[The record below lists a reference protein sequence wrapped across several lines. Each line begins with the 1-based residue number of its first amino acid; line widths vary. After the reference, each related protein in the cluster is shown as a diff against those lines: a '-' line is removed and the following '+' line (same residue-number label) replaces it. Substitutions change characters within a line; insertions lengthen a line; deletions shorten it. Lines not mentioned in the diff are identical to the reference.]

1 MTNTAHQTSELLPRA
16 DETPAKE
23 TAVTAKVASHA
34 VKTDAPTADHAND
47 NAATVPKI
55 ENVVS
60 QAREIEFDP
69 VSALMKLR
77 DQGAD
82 IKKLLL
88 AMNEAFAVAQ
98 YGSKIVVVRVIGN
111 DLIFMTDD
119 DFHKMFANLIIF
131 EETKDKNGATKTN
144 AIKLSKRWY
153 ASDHRRRYFGRGVVF
168 EPGGPPEIPN
178 DMLNLWRGFGF
189 QPKQGDWSLM
199 RTHIRDVIC
208 SGNEEHFQYLIKWMA
223 YGVQHPDRPIGVAVA
238 LRGDEG
244 AGKGFLW
251 RNYGKLFGKH
261 FKHVA
266 HGEHLTGR
274 FNAVLAETCAVFLDE
289 ALWAGDR
296 KGEQILKALIT
307 EDTFQLERKNYDPIP
322 VKNRLRLMIA
332 SNNQWIV
339 PVSTKGRR
347 YCVFD
352 VSDKYADQKTPE
364 HTAYWAPLQA
374 QFGDDACD
382 DGRAAMLYD
391 LIHMDLSG
399 LNVRDV
405 PESAAKTEQKLL
417 SLRGTMAWLH
427 QILQEGAIGSET
439 WQNDGLTVSKDHA
452 YMCYEDFSKRQH
464 DWRPEIKPVWS
475 KNIHA
480 VLGPNVKD
488 KRLTKDN
495 RRVYSFQFAPLT
507 DCWDQFAKY
516 LGAPDL
522 KREEPDGEPG
532 STPCVAVGQT
542 VEGVGGPTE
551 QDALQ
556 DAPSIEWEPELEPE
570 LDDRS
575 EYEPEH
581 GLESD

>member
-1 MTNTAHQTSELLPRA
+1 
-16 DETPAKE
+16 
-23 TAVTAKVASHA
+23 
-34 VKTDAPTADHAND
+34 
-47 NAATVPKI
+47 
-55 ENVVS
+55 
-60 QAREIEFDP
+60 
-69 VSALMKLR
+69 MKLR

-82 IKKLLL
+82 KRQLVT
-88 AMNEAFAVAQ
+88 AMNDAFAVAQ
-98 YGSKIVVVRVIGN
+98 YGSKVVVVRIIGN

-119 DFHKMFANLIIF
+119 DFHKMFANLVIF
-131 EETKDKNGATKTN
+131 QKTKDKNDETKTN
-144 AIKLSKRWY
+144 AIKLSKHWY
-153 ASDHRRRYFGRGVVF
+153 ASDHRRRYFGRGIVF
-168 EPGGPPEIPN
+168 EPGGPLDIPN
-178 DMLNLWRGFGF
+178 DMLNLWRGFGVE
-189 QPKQGDWSLM
+189 PKQGDWSLM

-223 YGVQHPDRPIGVAVA
+223 YGVQHPDRPIGVAIA

-261 FKHVA
+261 FRHVSQ
-266 HGEHLTGR
+266 GEQLTGR

-352 VSDKYADQKTPE
+352 VSDKYADQKSPE
-364 HTAYWAPLQA
+364 HSAYWAPLQA

-399 LNVRDV
+399 FNVRDV

-417 SLRGTMAWLH
+417 SLRGTMVWLYH
-427 QILQEGAIGSET
+427 ILQEGAIGSET
-439 WQNDGLTVSKDHA
+439 WQNDGLSVSKDHA

-480 VLGPNVKD
+480 ALGPNVKD
-488 KRLTKDN
+488 ERLTKES
-495 RRVYSFQFAPLT
+495 RRVYSFQFAPLA

-516 LGAPDL
+516 IGAP
-522 KREEPDGEPG
+522 EFE
-532 STPCVAVGQT
+532 T
-542 VEGVGGPTE
+542 GG
-551 QDALQ
+551 AG
-556 DAPSIEWEPELEPE
+556 
-570 LDDRS
+570 
-575 EYEPEH
+575 Y
-581 GLESD
+581 